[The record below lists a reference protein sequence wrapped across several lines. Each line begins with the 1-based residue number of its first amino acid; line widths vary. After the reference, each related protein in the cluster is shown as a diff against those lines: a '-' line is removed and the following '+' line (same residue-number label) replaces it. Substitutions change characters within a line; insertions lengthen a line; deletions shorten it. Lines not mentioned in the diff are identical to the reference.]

1 MNRKSN
7 IVLIGMPASGKST
20 LGVQLAKWL
29 SMGFMD
35 TDLLVQARAGTSM
48 QAYQDANGME
58 AYQALECDT
67 VKSVVCENCVIATG
81 GSAVYC
87 DEAMMHLRQIATIIF
102 LDVPMDEIKRRIGDT
117 SERGVVIQP
126 GMTLDDLY
134 EERRPL
140 YLNYTDAVISCEGKS
155 SNDLVAEIRDL
166 CQDAIAGTLNL
177 RSD

>member
-1 MNRKSN
+1 MNNKSN

-35 TDLLVQARAGTSM
+35 TDLLVQARAGESM
-48 QAYQDANGME
+48 QSFQNRDGLDAYQT
-58 AYQALECDT
+58 LECDT

-87 DEAMMHLRQIATIIF
+87 EAAMQYLKSIARIIF
-102 LDVPMDEIKRRIGDT
+102 LDVPLDEIKRRIGNF
-117 SERGVVIQP
+117 SERGVVIKP

-134 EERRPL
+134 AERHPL
-140 YLNYTDAVISCEGKS
+140 YLKHADQVIQCLEKTP
-155 SNDLVAEIRDL
+155 DELLAEIR
-166 CQDAIAGTLNL
+166 NL
-177 RSD
+177 D

>member
-1 MNRKSN
+1 MQTKSN

-35 TDLLVQARAGTSM
+35 TDLLVQARAGISM
-48 QAYQDANGME
+48 QAFQDANGMD
-58 AYQALECDT
+58 AYQTLECDT

-87 DEAMMHLRQIATIIF
+87 DGAMTHLKGLAKIVF
-102 LDVPMDEIKRRIGDT
+102 LDVPLDEIKRRIGDT

-126 GMTLDDLY
+126 GMTLDGLY

-140 YLNYTDAVISCEGKS
+140 YQKYADVVIDCAIQTPDQLLNVIRE
-155 SNDLVAEIRDL
+155 LM
-166 CQDAIAGTLNL
+166 
-177 RSD
+177 

>member
-1 MNRKSN
+1 MPKSN

-35 TDLLVQARAGTSM
+35 TDLLVQARAGISM
-48 QAYQDANGME
+48 QAYQNAHGLD
-58 AYQALECDT
+58 AYQTLECDT

-87 DEAMMHLRQIATIIF
+87 EGAMQHLRSMARIIF
-102 LDVPMDEIKRRIGDT
+102 LDVPLDEIKRRIGDT
-117 SERGVVIQP
+117 SQRGVVIKP
-126 GMTLDDLY
+126 GMTLDDLF

-140 YLNYTDAVISCEGKS
+140 YLQHADEVIDCFGKTP
-155 SNDLVAEIRDL
+155 DELLAEIRCL
-166 CQDAIAGTLNL
+166 
-177 RSD
+177 S

>member
-1 MNRKSN
+1 MDKSN

-20 LGVQLAKWL
+20 VGVQLAKWL
-29 SMGFMD
+29 SMGFLD
-35 TDLLVQARAGTSM
+35 TDLLVQARAGESM
-48 QAYQDANGME
+48 QAFQNRDGLE

-87 DEAMMHLRQIATIIF
+87 VGAMEHLKSMAKIIF
-102 LDVPMDEIKRRIGDT
+102 LDVPLLEIKRRIGDY
-117 SERGVVIQP
+117 SERGVIIKP

-140 YLNYTDAVISCEGKS
+140 YLRHADTILDCAGRSQS
-155 SNDLVAEIRDL
+155 DLLAEIRALD
-166 CQDAIAGTLNL
+166 CH
-177 RSD
+177 